1 MPYASCP
8 YSLTN
13 PNQREPMFFR
23 RKHIFFG
30 HCPSEAVSV
39 NILAMTPMMK
49 QYHEAKKA
57 CGDALLFFRM
67 GDFYELFLDDAKVA
81 AGLLGLTLTSRDKDS
96 DNPTAMAGFPH
107 HQLDAYLRKLIQ
119 AGYRAA
125 VCEQVEDPKQAKGL
139 VRREITRIV
148 SAGTLT
154 DDGMLDPREA
164 NYVAAVVLQ
173 HGSPKKNAG
182 GEPMAGI
189 AWAELSSGRFIS
201 GTFPQSRIEDEL
213 ARIGPAEVIFRED
226 DARFS
231 IDNTAPW
238 AWTSRPAWSFAE
250 DTAIETLCKQFG
262 VSSLEGFGFQEEDGP
277 AIRAA
282 GAVLTYLQETQPSGL
297 DHFRSVSAH
306 RQSDVLQIDAST
318 RRSLEITRT
327 LRTGSRSGSL
337 LDAIDVTCT
346 PMGSRLLADWV
357 AAPSI
362 SIPCIEARHDAI
374 DELVRDTTLR
384 TDVRKTLKQTFDIT
398 RLLARIAT
406 GRTGPR
412 DLQQVARTLAGLP
425 HLKARLAERKPQR
438 LQCIEAHL
446 HLCPELRGKLESAL
460 ADECPL
466 SPADGN
472 FIRAGFDEELDQLR
486 TLASGGKQWIA
497 EYQQKKMDE
506 TGIPNLKVG
515 FNKVFGYYLEVTNAH
530 KDRVPEDFIRK
541 QTLKNCERYI
551 TPELKEYEEK
561 VLAADEKASSREQLI
576 FQDLRA
582 QTHRHLSTLSEVA
595 AAMAELDVL
604 ASMAEIAT
612 QRSWVRPEMTDDSV
626 LSIEAGR
633 HPVLDVT
640 LPQGEFVPNDCV
652 HSPEAGMILLITG
665 PNMAGK
671 STYIR
676 QVALITL
683 LAQAGSYVP
692 AEKATIG
699 VADRIFARVGA
710 SDELSRG
717 QSTFMVE
724 MVETARILNTATP
737 RSLVILD
744 EIGRGT
750 STYDG
755 LSLAWAITEHLHE
768 QIGCRTLFA
777 THYHELT
784 QLEES
789 LPRVSN
795 LNVSVKEWNDEVVFL
810 HRIVAGGADKSY
822 GIHVARLAG
831 IPPQVNERA
840 KDVLSQLEAD
850 HRDALDR
857 PTIPPPNDSPDRSR
871 GGGSY
876 QLTLFGF
883 ADHPLLSQVEE
894 LELDSM
900 TPLDALK
907 FLQQAQ
913 EDLKVNPAVK

>member
-1 MPYASCP
+1 MCLQLTPIL
-8 YSLTN
+8 SLQTTD
-13 PNQREPMFFR
+13 RYIAR
-23 RKHIFFG
+23 
-30 HCPSEAVSV
+30 
-39 NILAMTPMMK
+39 MTPMMR
-49 QYHEAKKA
+49 QYHEAKAA

-81 AGLLGLTLTSRDKDS
+81 AKVLGLTLTSRDKDS

-107 HQLDAYLRKLIQ
+107 HQLDAYLHKLIQ

-125 VCEQVEDPKQAKGL
+125 VCEQMEDPKQAKGL
-139 VRREITRIV
+139 VKREITRVV

-154 DDGMLDPREA
+154 DDGLLDPREA
-164 NYVAAVVLQ
+164 NYVAAVYLV
-173 HGSPKKNAG
+173 HDAKAEKENKSP
-182 GEPMAGI
+182 PVGI
-189 AWAELSSGRFIS
+189 AWAELSSGRFEA
-201 GTFPQSRIEDEL
+201 GTFPKSRIEDEL
-213 ARIGPAEVIFRED
+213 ERIGPAEVIYRED
-226 DARFS
+226 DVRFS
-231 IDNTAPW
+231 PLTTA
-238 AWTSRPAWSFAE
+238 AWSYTPRPAWTFAE
-250 DTAIETLCKQFG
+250 DAARESLCKQFS
-262 VSSLEGFGFQEEDGP
+262 VHNLEGFGFGDDDGP

-282 GAVLTYLQETQPSGL
+282 GAILTYLQDTQRRSL
-297 DHFRSVSAH
+297 DHFRNLTSH
-306 RQSDVLQIDAST
+306 RQTGVLQIDAAT

-327 LRTGSRSGSL
+327 LRTATRDGSL
-337 LDAIDVTCT
+337 LDVIDQTCT
-346 PMGSRLLADWV
+346 PMGSRLLADWI
-357 AAPSI
+357 AAPLI
-362 SIPCIEARHDAI
+362 DIDAI
-374 DELVRDTTLR
+374 NDRLDSVQELVKDAALR
-384 TDVRKTLKQTFDIT
+384 ADVRTTLKQTYDLT

-412 DLQQVARTLAGLP
+412 DLQQVATTLANMP
-425 HLKARLAERKPQR
+425 KLKARLTDRSAAR
-438 LQCIEAHL
+438 LGFVEAHL
-446 HLCPELRGKLESAL
+446 HLCPELRSQLESGL

-466 SPADGN
+466 SASDGN
-472 FIRAGFDEELDQLR
+472 FIREGFDTELDELR
-486 TLASGGKQWIA
+486 KLARGGKQWIA
-497 EYQQKKMDE
+497 SYQQQQMNE

-515 FNKVFGYYLEVTNAH
+515 YNKVFGYYLEVTNAH
-530 KDRVPEDFIRK
+530 KDKVPDFFIRK

-561 VLAADEKASSREQLI
+561 VLAADDKASAREQEI
-576 FQDLRA
+576 FAQLRGE
-582 QTHRHLSTLSEVA
+582 THRHLSTLQEVGTA
-595 AAMAELDVL
+595 IAELDVL
-604 ASMAEIAT
+604 ASLAEIAGH
-612 QRSWVRPEMTDDSV
+612 RGWIRPDIVDDSV
-626 LSIEAGR
+626 LRIDAGR

-640 LPQGEFVPNDCV
+640 MPQGEFVPNDCV
-652 HSPEAGMILLITG
+652 HSPESGMILLITG

-683 LAQAGSYVP
+683 LAQAGAFVP
-692 AEKATIG
+692 AESAQIG
-699 VADRIFARVGA
+699 IADRIFARVGA

-724 MVETARILNTATP
+724 MVETARILNTATS

-789 LPRVSN
+789 LPRIAN
-795 LNVSVKEWNDEVVFL
+795 LNVAVKEWNDEVVFL

-831 IPPQVNERA
+831 IPTQVNERA
-840 KDVLSQLEAD
+840 KDVLAQLEAD

-857 PTIPPPNDSPDRSR
+857 PTIQTPGTDS
-871 GGGSY
+871 GGGQY

-883 ADHPLLSQVEE
+883 ADHPLLEQVQK
-894 LELDSM
+894 LDVNAM
-900 TPLDALK
+900 TPIEALQ
-907 FLQQAQ
+907 FLQAAQ
-913 EDLKVNPAVK
+913 ENLKSSKPS